1 MKFDVIISILANLV
15 TIISFIGEYFKDDAQ
30 TQSLAVRQVNNSV
43 NYTIIKNYKFNTY
56 SSHSNFNSDFES
68 NLIFLIVTIILSAL
82 LSALYKAISLVALV
96 TLLYFCIIF
105 LREKR
110 YLIDFFKTGDKKRKF
125 QVVSSIISSWL
136 CITLQI
142 LIPTYTDKFHLK
154 LLDWKDYT
162 NLPQI
167 RACISENVN
176 LIINTFFH
184 GSNFDKAYVIVSI
197 FFMALLFLVCE
208 GVIKF
213 SYNLRKRKQLV
224 GCQHFLS
231 IILLQL
237 ICFSILN
244 SPTRDFF
251 INFFNSS
258 LNFFGLQFIFLFPY

>member
-15 TIISFIGEYFKDDAQ
+15 TIISFIGECFKDDAQ
-30 TQSLAVRQVNNSV
+30 TQRLAVKQVNNSV

-56 SSHSNFNSDFES
+56 SPHSNFNSAFES
-68 NLIFLIVTIILSAL
+68 TLLFLIVTIILSAL

-105 LREKR
+105 LHEKR
-110 YLIDFFKTGDKKRKF
+110 YLIDFFKKGGKKGKF
-125 QVVSSIISSWL
+125 QVISSIIFSWL

-154 LLDWKDYT
+154 PLDWKDYT

-176 LIINTFFH
+176 LIINTLLH
-184 GSNFDKAYVIVSI
+184 GSNIDKAYVIASI

-224 GCQHFLS
+224 GCQYFLP
-231 IILLQL
+231 IIIPQL
-237 ICFSILN
+237 ICFAILN
-244 SPTRDFF
+244 SPTRDFL
-251 INFFNSS
+251 INLFNR
-258 LNFFGLQFIFLFPY
+258 FLIL